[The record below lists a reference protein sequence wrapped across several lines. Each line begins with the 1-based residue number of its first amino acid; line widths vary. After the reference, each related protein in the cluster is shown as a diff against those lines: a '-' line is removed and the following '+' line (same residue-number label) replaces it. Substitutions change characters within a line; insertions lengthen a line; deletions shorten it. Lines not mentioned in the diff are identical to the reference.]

1 MLAKINSIYYNKGI
15 KRGDNVDEN
24 LKRSIILEHYQ
35 HPMHRGL
42 TNQEGYLKS
51 NTNSDSCIDEID
63 LMVKIEN
70 DKIIDIRFD
79 GEACAICTSSTSIMI
94 DTLIGKSIEEVKN
107 IYDNYTKMIEEKDF
121 DSEIL
126 EQAIVYEDIYKQ
138 PNRKKCALLP
148 WWGLEKIISSIEE
161 NVDNEKY

>member
-1 MLAKINSIYYNKGI
+1 M
-15 KRGDNVDEN
+15 DEN

-42 TNQEGYLKS
+42 ISEEGYLKS

-70 DKIIDIRFD
+70 GKIIDIRFD

-107 IYDNYTKMIEEKDF
+107 IYENYTKMIDEKDF
-121 DSEIL
+121 DPEIL

-148 WWGLEKIISSIEE
+148 WWGLEKIISSIGEK
-161 NVDNEKY
+161 VDNDKY